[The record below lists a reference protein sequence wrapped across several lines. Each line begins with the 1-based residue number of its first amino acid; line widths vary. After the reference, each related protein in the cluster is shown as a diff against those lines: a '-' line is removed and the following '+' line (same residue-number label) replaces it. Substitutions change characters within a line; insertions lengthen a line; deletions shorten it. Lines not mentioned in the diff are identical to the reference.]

1 MAAATDLKTA
11 PVEEALRQS
20 DVMAHLLDSL
30 KQGKDIGHYGRL
42 VFAMVARH
50 FMDENEVVSWL
61 KKDRDFS
68 EEQARS
74 LYIQVQG
81 RDYNPPKRA
90 KLLEYQAQ
98 QDFPIVPNPD
108 DPDSGNLYRDLK
120 FPDHVY
126 EHIEEYYEE
135 KAAA

>member
-1 MAAATDLKTA
+1 MLN
-11 PVEEALRQS
+11 L
-20 DVMAHLLDSL
+20 HNN
-30 KQGKDIGHYGRL
+30 YGRL

-50 FMDENEVVSWL
+50 FMTEEEVVSWL

-68 EEQARS
+68 EQQARV
-74 LYIQVQG
+74 LYVQVQG

-98 QDFPIVPNPD
+98 QDFPIILNPE